1 MTDRP
6 RLGQIPYLNSLPFQA
21 GLHATGAIDHV
32 EPVTGTPVELA
43 RLLHEGALDIAPLSA
58 IEYLRDAD
66 RHLLLPN
73 LAIGACGPVR
83 SVRLVGR
90 AAPEDL
96 RGTVEMTDASAT
108 SHVLL
113 KILLKELWS
122 ADVECT
128 IGPADFPAVLDRAEA
143 ALLIGDDAL
152 RLDAGRPPTLN
163 SPVPPMS
170 DLPISA
176 SRVSDLPLTSLHVTD
191 LSEAWHRLTGL
202 PMVFAVWAV
211 RREYA
216 QKHPQ
221 AVARVAEGLN
231 ASLAWSFDNLPE
243 VVVKAPTAGL
253 PDTPGYLTE
262 YFNGLDYGL
271 GRHARAGLTA
281 FAARAHAHGDLAR
294 VPELEFVPETL
305 KAAA

>member
-1 MTDRP
+1 
-6 RLGQIPYLNSLPFQA
+6 
-21 GLHATGAIDHV
+21 
-32 EPVTGTPVELA
+32 
-43 RLLHEGALDIAPLSA
+43 
-58 IEYLRDAD
+58 
-66 RHLLLPN
+66 
-73 LAIGACGPVR
+73 
-83 SVRLVGR
+83 
-90 AAPEDL
+90 
-96 RGTVEMTDASAT
+96 MTDASAT

-122 ADVECT
+122 TDVECT

-152 RLDAGRPPTLN
+152 RLDAGRPPALH

-170 DLPISA
+170 DLPTSA
-176 SRVSDLPLTSLHVTD
+176 PHVSDLPLTSLHVAD
-191 LSEAWHRLTGL
+191 LSEAWHQLTGL

-243 VVVKAPTAGL
+243 VVAKAPMAGL
-253 PDTPGYLTE
+253 PDSPGYLTE

-271 GRHARAGLTA
+271 GSDARAGLTA
-281 FAARAHAHGDLAR
+281 FAARAHAHGDLVR

>member
-6 RLGQIPYLNSLPFQA
+6 RLGRIPYLNSLPFHA
-21 GLHATGAIDHV
+21 GLTATGTIDLV

-43 RLLHEGALDIAPLSA
+43 RLLREGALDIAPLSA
-58 IEYLRDAD
+58 IEYLRDAG
-66 RHLLLPN
+66 RHLLLPD

-83 SVRLVGR
+83 SVRLVGC

-96 RGTVEMTDASAT
+96 RGPVEMTDASAT

-113 KILLKELWS
+113 KILLEELWS

-152 RLDAGRPPTLN
+152 RLDAGCPPGLK
-163 SPVPPMS
+163 M
-170 DLPISA
+170 I
-176 SRVSDLPLTSLHVTD
+176 D

-216 QKHPQ
+216 HKHPQ

-243 VVVKAPTAGL
+243 VVAAASTAGL
-253 PDTPGYLTE
+253 PDTPGYLTGYLE
-262 YFNGLDYGL
+262 GLDYGL
-271 GRHARAGLTA
+271 GRHARAGLAA
-281 FAARAHAHGDLAR
+281 FAARAHAHGRLAR

-305 KAAA
+305 EAAA